1 MSSTYGVSENTQIDM
16 MPGMDA
22 TAAYTGLFFRWRIRN
37 VAKDETIE
45 SVENEAEA
53 DECSNT
59 TKPMRA
65 TRKKK
70 KKKRSLANRKKFEVK
85 VIPATIGVDVPGEEP
100 RKKRVAAYCRV
111 STDEEAQAT
120 SFDLQVK
127 YYTGYIGEHEN
138 WVLVEIYAD
147 EGISGTQVKH
157 RENFLRMIE
166 DCRAAKIDMIITKS
180 ISRFARNVVDCL
192 TYLRELKAQTP
203 PVEVYFEKERLS
215 SLDDK
220 TDMVLSL
227 MASIAQEESRSIS
240 ANIRWAYKN
249 RMKEG
254 TQRIPT
260 NALLGYD
267 TDDDGDMVIVAQ
279 EAEAVRLIYRSF
291 VQGVHPTLIAT
302 RLNSI
307 GQKTVYGNLWTGPAI
322 RAILRNEKYCGDVVM
337 QKTVTIDYLTHKS
350 KKNEGEA
357 EKYYVPDHHDTIVT
371 RELWNKAQEILD
383 KTSWK
388 RWKQRGQIRLT
399 PVRRGCLAGF
409 VPIHEDWKEISWKRL
424 ESATEKIVPLGVE
437 LPSNNIF
444 LGKNESE
451 EIIMAEHSVL
461 AGFEVID
468 LSQTKSDS
476 VLSISTSSMKFNKA
490 TAAELNYPAHVR
502 VMVNAPAKKV
512 AIQSCTEKT
521 PNAIAFSQEAD
532 KQTYAIILK
541 VPALQAVMR
550 KQLPDLAE
558 KKPIS
563 FKGEIHLDEQTI
575 IYDLTQG
582 KTMSRQRRTKQETDE
597 EQIRAAME
605 KVSEEL
611 LV

>member
-1 MSSTYGVSENTQIDM
+1 MAE
-16 MPGMDA
+16 
-22 TAAYTGLFFRWRIRN
+22 
-37 VAKDETIE
+37 KKTIE
-45 SVENEAEA
+45 RTEAEVLA
-53 DECSNT
+53 AECPNT
-59 TKPMRA
+59 TKPERT

-70 KKKRSLANRKKFEVK
+70 KKKRSIANRKKFEVK

-267 TDDDGDMVIVAQ
+267 TDEDGDMVIVAQ

-307 GQKTVYGNLWTGPAI
+307 GQKTVYGNSWTGPAI

-357 EKYYVPDHHDTIVT
+357 EKYYVPDHHDAIVT

-409 VPIHEDWKEISWKRL
+409 VPIHENWKEISWKRL

-437 LPSNNIF
+437 EPSNNIF
-444 LGKNESE
+444 LRENESE
-451 EIIMAEHSVL
+451 EIIMSEHSVL
-461 AGFEVID
+461 AGFDVID

-490 TAAELNYPAHVR
+490 TAAELNYPSYVR
-502 VMVNAPAKKV
+502 VLVNAPAKKV
-512 AIQSCTEKT
+512 AIQSCTDKT

-550 KQLPDLAE
+550 KQLPDLVE
-558 KKPIS
+558 RKPIS
-563 FKGEIHLDEQTI
+563 FKGEIYLDEQAI
-575 IYDLTQG
+575 VYDLTQG
-582 KTMSRQRRTKQETDE
+582 KTMSRQRRIKQETDE

-611 LV
+611 LQ